1 MRIGAIKLLYITES
15 SSLDLQMRRRA
26 RQKVLLRMLQLRP
39 SSRTQQ
45 QQAQREL
52 PHTDAS

>member
-1 MRIGAIKLLYITES
+1 MHVSES
-15 SSLDLQMRRRA
+15 SSLDLQMRRWA
-26 RQKVLLRMLQLRP
+26 RRKVQLRMLQLRS
-39 SSRTQQ
+39 SSRIQQ